1 MKNLPIGE
9 LLKKYGFINDQHIQV
24 ALKIKKV
31 LPNKLIGEILR
42 DLSFISTSDIAF
54 ALAKQ
59 SGKEYIEV
67 NDIIPEKEALNLIP
81 KDVAYQFRI
90 LPFKVDEKNVYICVA
105 DPYNLVAIDLIKK
118 RSGKNVV
125 VYVGDENL
133 ILKVIQIY
141 YSLLEYPLDKQ
152 FEDLLKRATNEGIAN
167 VSSILVEF
175 IINSGIIN
183 RASDIHITP
192 ENSTTNVFYRIDG
205 VMYHFYALPYSFHPY
220 IVSRIKIL
228 SNLDIAE
235 QRLPQDGSFS
245 HTFSN
250 ENYDLRVSTVPTSFG
265 ENLVMR
271 ILSKNVSIFNLET
284 LGFEDFQIKEINE
297 QLNKSFGM
305 ILLTGPT
312 GSGKTTTLYSALRK
326 INVLNRNVIT
336 VEDPIEYKFPF
347 IKQTQVND
355 RAGYT
360 FSSAIRAFLRQDP
373 DVILIGE
380 MRDLET
386 IETAIRA
393 SMTGHLVLS
402 TLHTNDAISTI
413 PRLLDMGVKPFL
425 ISSSLNVIIS
435 QRLIRKVCHGCKQ
448 KLEVDINYLANV
460 LNIDLDTIKNYVN
473 DNKVQIVKGIGCS
486 SCNGTGYLGR
496 SVVAEVF
503 TVDEK
508 IAEAINENKGLITIK
523 NLAKK
528 KGIKTIKEVG
538 LLKVLKNETTPEEIN
553 RVLG

>member
-167 VSSILVEF
+167 VSSTLVEF